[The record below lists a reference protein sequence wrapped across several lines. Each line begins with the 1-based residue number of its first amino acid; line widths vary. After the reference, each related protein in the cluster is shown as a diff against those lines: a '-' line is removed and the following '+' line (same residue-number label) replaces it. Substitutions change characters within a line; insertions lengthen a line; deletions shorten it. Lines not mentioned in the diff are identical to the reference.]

1 MKVPQAAR
9 QQSRVFGHE
18 ASMDR
23 RQGDFMQAVGE
34 SFADCV
40 CPPVP
45 HGNMFVADCWDI
57 VCEQVGDGVT
67 PTRLASLVR
76 ADLERLRKAFGSY
89 FECDP
94 PSLTQVKEAIRVSL
108 ARWPVGS
115 LGESAEQD
123 AAPDRGGTKVSQSS
137 RSPRR
142 RGR

>member
-1 MKVPQAAR
+1 
-9 QQSRVFGHE
+9 
-18 ASMDR
+18 MDPSER
-23 RQGDFMQAVGE
+23 DRLGEFMQAVGE

-45 HGNMFVADCWDI
+45 HDNMFVADCWDI
-57 VCEQVGDGVT
+57 VCKQVGDEVT
-67 PTRLASLVR
+67 PWRLATLTR

-89 FECDP
+89 FECNP
-94 PSLTQVKEAIRVSL
+94 PSLAQVKSAVKVSL

-115 LGESAEQD
+115 LGESSDQD
-123 AAPDRGGTKVSQSS
+123 GGSKPSPGS